1 MCDCNYK
8 FTLHRPSAQVRPM
21 TLPPSLYLD
30 CLSTAEW
37 ALRRTRSMSRLYF
50 ADIERPLTGAILT
63 NWSRLIAHGRS
74 ALRIP
79 CTRAV
84 LPSSRR
90 GVVGGADAYSQAC
103 KLDLRRQGLECKRFA
118 FFLAPQPIVFRH
130 VNLMIAKLCQ
140 ANNFFLTGTALNS
153 TIFRGTE

>member
-30 CLSTAEW
+30 CLNTAEW
-37 ALRRTRSMSRLYF
+37 ALRRARSMSRLYF

-74 ALRIP
+74 ALRIS
-79 CTRAV
+79 CTRTV
-84 LPSSRR
+84 
-90 GVVGGADAYSQAC
+90 
-103 KLDLRRQGLECKRFA
+103 LRRAGGVSWAELMLTAKHASGTCGAKRWSA
-118 FFLAPQPIVFRH
+118 KGSQTSLAPQPIVFRH
-130 VNLMIAKLCQ
+130 VNFMIAKQCQ
-140 ANNFFLTGTALNS
+140 ANNFISYWNSPHS
-153 TIFRGTE
+153 TIF